1 VYIII
6 IPTIA
11 ETYQTLIKTYGKS
24 FAYEMGIS
32 EKSITK
38 ISEATISGIDA
49 IAICKMPNGNHTIHL
64 KNIPQMG
71 WVCAD
76 VDYIK
81 ERMRN
86 KKRITTLLMTLSAME
101 TNVMPNSHK
110 VRIEYNNVGVFEY
123 GKGKFSFESVLK
135 DFSCK
140 ELDEPVFM
148 EARRNKKSDSFILVL
163 FMGE

>member
-1 VYIII
+1 
-6 IPTIA
+6 
-11 ETYQTLIKTYGKS
+11 
-24 FAYEMGIS
+24 MGIS
-32 EKSITK
+32 KKSITE

-49 IAICKMPNGNHTIHL
+49 IAICKMPNGNHTIRL

-76 VDYIK
+76 VNFIK

-86 KKRITTLLMTLSAME
+86 KKRFTTLMILLSAME
-101 TNVMPNSHK
+101 TGVMPNSHK

-123 GKGKFSFESVLK
+123 GKGEFSFESVLK
-135 DFSCK
+135 DFSHK
-140 ELDEPVFM
+140 ELKKLAFM
-148 EARRNKKSDSFILVL
+148 EARRDKESDLFTLVL